1 MTVQVKI
8 VADSVSANNGKR
20 LTTFQVRYGRP
31 IHAEV
36 MTHRVFSRNAS
47 SSRAIPVE
55 KIIQDVLDDPYIP
68 VYWGKNRQGMQAT
81 EEMSPEEAV
90 HAKALW
96 LEARDSAVEQA
107 RRLLDAGL
115 HKQEVNRILE
125 PFAHISV
132 IVSATEWGN
141 FYHLRRAEDAHPTIR
156 QLANKMYAVHR
167 LSIPVSVL
175 PNAWHLPYVTEDE
188 RRTYSDVEILKHL
201 SVARCARVSYNNHDG
216 TEPNVQKDLE
226 LHDRL
231 YHALHMSAFE
241 HQATPMLN
249 ACTRGGNFMGWK
261 QYRSEVPSENR
272 PVYPGI

>member
-1 MTVQVKI
+1 MTINVKV
-8 VADSVSANNGKR
+8 VADSVSTINGKR

-68 VYWGKNRQGMQAT
+68 VYWGKNRPGMQAT
-81 EEMSPEEAV
+81 EEMSPEEAER
-90 HAKALW
+90 ARALW
-96 LEARDSAVEQA
+96 LEARDSAVAQA
-107 RRLLDAGL
+107 RRLLDVGL

-125 PFAHISV
+125 PFSHISV
-132 IVSATEWGN
+132 IISSTEWGN
-141 FYHLRRAEDAHPTIR
+141 FYHLRRARDAHPAIQR
-156 QLANKMYAVHR
+156 LADAMYDAHR
-167 LSIPVSVL
+167 RSVPVQM
-175 PNAWHLPYVTEDE
+175 PMDAWHLPYVTEEE
-188 RRTYSDVEILKHL
+188 RKTYGPEVLKHL

-216 TEPNVQKDLE
+216 TTPNIQKDLE

-231 YHALHMSAFE
+231 YTALHMSAFE
-241 HQATPMLN
+241 HQATPLLN
-249 ACTRGGNFMGWK
+249 CCSRGGNFMGWR
-261 QYRSEVPSENR
+261 QYRSEIFNENR